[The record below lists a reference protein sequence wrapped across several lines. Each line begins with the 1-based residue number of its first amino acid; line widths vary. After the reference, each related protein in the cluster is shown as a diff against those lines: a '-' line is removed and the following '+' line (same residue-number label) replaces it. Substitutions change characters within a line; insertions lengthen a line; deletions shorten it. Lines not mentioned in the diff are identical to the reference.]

1 MTTTLSPAEM
11 PFTVLID
18 EIGSAIDA
26 LEASLDASP
35 NADVLAPQLREEF
48 AILLPRG
55 RWWRKLSLRLAE
67 PEGRGPSI
75 FRDRQS
81 AENEMF
87 DVSAMARG
95 VFGVRRR
102 DYRLR
107 LMVRNVRIS
116 DTGATT
122 TSPWR
127 PADVLADTTA
137 VR

>member
-35 NADVLAPQLREEF
+35 NADAIAAQLREEF

-87 DVSAMARG
+87 DVTAMARG

-116 DTGATT
+116 DTGTT

-127 PADVLADTTA
+127 PANVLADTTSA
-137 VR
+137 R